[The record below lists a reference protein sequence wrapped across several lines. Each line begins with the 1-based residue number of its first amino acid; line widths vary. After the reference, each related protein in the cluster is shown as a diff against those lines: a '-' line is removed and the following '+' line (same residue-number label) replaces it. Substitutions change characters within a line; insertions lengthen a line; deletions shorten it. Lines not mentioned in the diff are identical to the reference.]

1 MSYLSEAIS
10 DVLYDN
16 WDENKY
22 RYDNCQRL
30 AGLIVRELGLREE
43 IKLGKLRYVTHWIP
57 D

>member
-43 IKLGKLRYVTHWIP
+43 IKLGKLRYVTHWVP